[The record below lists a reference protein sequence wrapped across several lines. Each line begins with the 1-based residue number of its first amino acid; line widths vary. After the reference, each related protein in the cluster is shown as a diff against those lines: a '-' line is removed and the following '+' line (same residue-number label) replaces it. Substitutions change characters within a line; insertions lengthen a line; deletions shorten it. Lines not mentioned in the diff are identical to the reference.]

1 MWGFALVVAGLCV
14 AGFGV
19 RVALERPRPRNLAGM
34 LLAPV
39 GLCVALLGVG
49 RMLSPAFFGHETRL
63 ALRVMPAG
71 DLVMLDSPADGRDR
85 GGYRGP
91 LWNRIAGR
99 GVDLVG
105 AVRSG
110 PFAIDRDHEG
120 FDGVGL
126 DGLAARLERDLPA
139 CAPEVILLYGGTVD
153 LGAGATPDV
162 VVGRLSALIDG
173 MLARAPKTQ
182 VLVASL
188 VAPPAGGN
196 LGPERIATVNEGLRA
211 AVAARGESV
220 RLVDLQA
227 RLGRAGDFA
236 RDGLHLSEH
245 GYDELAQAWLEAL
258 GPLLPAGAAV
268 TQQPLAR

>member
-1 MWGFALVVAGLCV
+1 MWGFALVVVGLLV

-49 RMLSPAFFGHETRL
+49 RMLSPAFFGREPRR

-71 DLVMLDSPADGRDR
+71 DLAMLDSPADGRDR

-91 LWNRIAGR
+91 LWARVAGR
-99 GVDLVG
+99 GVDFVG

-120 FDGVGL
+120 FEGVGL
-126 DGLAARLERDLPA
+126 DGLAARLEGDLVA
-139 CAPEVILLYGGTVD
+139 CAPEVILLSAGTVD
-153 LGAGATPDV
+153 LAAGAPPDA

-173 MLARAPKTQ
+173 VLARAPKTQ
-182 VLVASL
+182 LLVASL
-188 VAPPAGGN
+188 LAPPAGGA
-196 LGPERIATVNEGLRA
+196 LAPERIAAVNEGMRA
-211 AVAARGESV
+211 AVAARAGRGEPV
-220 RLVDLQA
+220 HLVDMHA

-236 RDGLHLSEH
+236 RDGQHLSEH
-245 GYDELAQAWLEAL
+245 GYDQMAQAWLEAL
-258 GPLLPAGAAV
+258 GPLLPVGAR
-268 TQQPLAR
+268 P

>member
-1 MWGFALVVAGLCV
+1 MWGLVLVLAGLLV

-39 GLCVALLGVG
+39 GLCVALLGAG
-49 RMLSPAFFGHETRL
+49 RMLSPAFFGREPRR

-71 DLVMLDSPADGRDR
+71 DLVMLDSPAGSKDR

-120 FDGVGL
+120 FEALPL
-126 DGLAARLERDLPA
+126 DGLAGRLESDLPA
-139 CAPEVILLYGGTVD
+139 CAPDVILLYAGTID
-153 LGAGATPDV
+153 LAAGAAPDV
-162 VVGRLSALIDG
+162 VVGRLAALIDG
-173 MLARAPKTQ
+173 ALARAPHTRL
-182 VLVASL
+182 LVGSL
-188 VAPPAGGN
+188 VAKPGGPAG
-196 LGPERIATVNEGLRA
+196 ERIAAVNDGLRA
-211 AVAARGESV
+211 AIRDRAARGELV
-220 RLVDLQA
+220 RLVDMHA
-227 RLGRAGDFA
+227 RLGRGDFA
-236 RDGLHLSEH
+236 ADGDHLSER
-245 GYDELAQAWLEAL
+245 GYDQMAEAWLEAL
-258 GPLLPAGAAV
+258 GPLPAA
-268 TQQPLAR
+268 P

>member
-1 MWGFALVVAGLCV
+1 MWGFVLVVVGLGV

-49 RMLSPAFFGHETRL
+49 RMLSPAFFGHDARR

-71 DLVMLDSPADGRDR
+71 DLVMLDSPPEGRDR

-91 LWNRIAGR
+91 LWSRIAGR

-120 FDGVGL
+120 FEGVGL
-126 DGLAARLERDLPA
+126 DGLAARLEGDLAA
-139 CAPEVILLYGGTVD
+139 CAPEVVLLYGGTVD
-153 LGAGATPDV
+153 LAAGATPDA
-162 VVGRLSALIDG
+162 VVGKLSALIDG
-173 MLARAPKTQ
+173 VLARAPKTQ

-188 VAPPAGGN
+188 LAPPAGGN
-196 LGPERIATVNEGLRA
+196 LGPERIAAVNEGLRA
-211 AVAARGESV
+211 AVAARAARSEPV
-220 RLVDLQA
+220 RLVDLQG

-245 GYDELAQAWLEAL
+245 GYDQLAQAWLEAL
-258 GPLLPAGAAV
+258 GALLPGGEK
-268 TQQPLAR
+268 P

>member
-1 MWGFALVVAGLCV
+1 MWGMALVLAGLLV

-49 RMLSPAFFGHETRL
+49 RMLSPSFFGREPRR

-71 DLVMLDSPADGRDR
+71 DLVMLDSPGDGRDR

-91 LWNRIAGR
+91 LWSLLAGR

-120 FDGVGL
+120 FDGVGI
-126 DGLAARLERDLPA
+126 DGLAVRLEGDLPA
-139 CAPEVILLYGGTVD
+139 CAPDVILLYAGTVD
-153 LGAGATPDV
+153 LAAGAPPEA
-162 VVGRLSALIDG
+162 VVGRLSALVDG
-173 MLARAPKTQ
+173 ALARAPR
-182 VLVASL
+182 VRLLVASL
-188 VAPPAGGN
+188 VAPPAGAD
-196 LGPERIATVNEGLRA
+196 RIAVVNEGLRT
-211 AVAARGESV
+211 AVAARAARGEPV
-220 RLVDLQA
+220 GLVEM
-227 RLGRAGDFA
+227 RLGRPGDFA
-236 RDGLHLSEH
+236 ADGLHLSERA
-245 GYDELAQAWLEAL
+245 YDRMAQAWLDAL
-258 GPLLPAGAAV
+258 APSLP
-268 TQQPLAR
+268 PRP